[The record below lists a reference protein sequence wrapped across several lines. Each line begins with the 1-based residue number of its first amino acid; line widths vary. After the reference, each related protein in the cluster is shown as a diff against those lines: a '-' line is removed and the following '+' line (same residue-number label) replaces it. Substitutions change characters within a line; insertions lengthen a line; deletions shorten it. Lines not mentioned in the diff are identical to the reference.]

1 MPEKVIPVT
10 KNNYKAVTWF
20 VSEICEKLGRTTYCF
35 HTEKETAAIA
45 ISFCKAKGGKLVE
58 PRNETVNDFVANHA
72 KDKLISQLWIGVH
85 DISTEGSFKY
95 DSQDNDIVWS
105 NWDWG
110 QPNNIEDKEDCVA
123 IGVSKITKSSG
134 RSETSVTLSEFG
146 NWWDTS
152 CSFKKAFVCE
162 YSGKI

>member
-58 PRNETVNDFVANHA
+58 PRNEKENNFIVNHA

-95 DSQDNDIVWS
+95 DSKDVDILWS
-105 NWDWG
+105 NWDHAQN
-110 QPNNIEDKEDCVA
+110 QPNNNN
-123 IGVSKITKSSG
+123 
-134 RSETSVTLSEFG
+134 G
-146 NWWDTS
+146 N
-152 CSFKKAFVCE
+152 E
-162 YSGKI
+162 